1 MDYRA
6 AMSENVAET
15 DPSANTEQFRA
26 FLHAPRPEPER
37 RRTPLL
43 VSLGVLG
50 LLILIA
56 VAWLVFG
63 S

>member
-1 MDYRA
+1 MADNLA
-6 AMSENVAET
+6 DT
-15 DPSANTEQFRA
+15 DPSANTEAFRA
-26 FLHAPRPEPER
+26 YLHAPAAEPER

-43 VSLGVLG
+43 VSLAVLAV
-50 LLILIA
+50 LILVA